1 MTIEILMPALSP
13 TMTEGNL
20 LKWHK
25 KEGDSVAAGDMLAEI
40 ETDKA
45 TMEVEAVDDGTL
57 AKIFVAEGTENVQ
70 VNSVIAVLAEE
81 GESVEEA
88 AAYSPSEAGKAE
100 TKESPTEEAS
110 VEDKAKPAEN
120 KPSKPA
126 ESKEKSSSQVENND
140 RIIASPLAKRIAAQE
155 NIDLKAIHGTG
166 PKGRIIKDD
175 VLEAES
181 TGVKNNKPAAI
192 EYGESGYTD
201 VSVNSMRKVIAKR
214 LGESKQ
220 TVPHFYLSVDV
231 EIDAL
236 MQMRKELN
244 NAIDPE
250 KVTVNDFVLKA
261 CAQALVEVPEANA
274 SWMGDT
280 IRLYQKAD
288 ISVAVALDDGLIT
301 PIVRAANLKSLRA
314 ISSEVK
320 ELVKKAKSGSLKPE
334 EFQGGSFSLSN
345 LGMYGINQFQAIV
358 NPPQGCILAVGAGIQ
373 KPVAKNGEMKIA
385 TVMNC
390 TLSVDHRVI
399 DGKVG
404 ALLLSAIKRNLENP
418 LLMLA

>member
-25 KEGDSVAAGDMLAEI
+25 KEGDSVAPGDMLAEI

-45 TMEVEAVDDGTL
+45 TMEVEAVDEGIL
-57 AKIFVAEGTENVQ
+57 GKILVAEGTENVK

-81 GESVEEA
+81 GESVDDLA
-88 AAYSPSEAGKAE
+88 SYSPSSSAEAGQQK
-100 TKESPTEEAS
+100 
-110 VEDKAKPAEN
+110 
-120 KPSKPA
+120 
-126 ESKEKSSSQVENND
+126 SQVEEGSKPQRSESSSGDDSKATKQPQSEASSSSND
-140 RIIASPLAKRIAAQE
+140 RIVASPLAKRIASQQ
-155 NIDLKAIHGTG
+155 NIDLSNVSGTG
-166 PKGRIIKDD
+166 PRGRIIKAD
-175 VLEAES
+175 VLGADQTAS
-181 TGVKNNKPAAI
+181 ANQHAPNT
-192 EYGESGYTD
+192 YGESGYKD
-201 VSVNSMRKVIAKR
+201 APIGSMRKVIAKR
-214 LGESKQ
+214 LTESKQ

-231 EIDAL
+231 QIDKL
-236 MQMRKELN
+236 LSVRKELN
-244 NAIDPE
+244 QAIEPE
-250 KVTVNDFVLKA
+250 KITVNDFVFKA

-274 SWMGDT
+274 SWMGDS
-280 IRLYQKAD
+280 IRLYQNAD
-288 ISVAVALDDGLIT
+288 ISVAVALEEGLIT

-314 ISSEVK
+314 ISIEIK
-320 ELVKKAKSGSLKPE
+320 DLVQKAKNGKLKPE

-345 LGMYGINQFQAIV
+345 LGMYGIDQFQAII

-373 KPVAKNGEMKIA
+373 KPVVQDGTLKSA

-404 ALLLSAIKRNLENP
+404 ALLLGAIKKYLENP
-418 LLMLA
+418 VLMLA

>member
-45 TMEVEAVDDGTL
+45 TMEVEAVDDGIL
-57 AKIFVAEGTENVQ
+57 AKILVAEGTENVQ

-88 AAYSPSEAGKAE
+88 AAYTSSESGKTERKESPSEE
-100 TKESPTEEAS
+100 VSS
-110 VEDKAKPAEN
+110 EDKATSAET

-140 RIIASPLAKRIAAQE
+140 RIIASPLAKRIAAQG
-155 NIDLKAIHGTG
+155 NIDLKSIQGTG
-166 PKGRIIKDD
+166 PKGRIIKND

-181 TGVKNNKPAAI
+181 AGMKNNKPAAI
-192 EYGESGYTD
+192 EYGESGFTD
-201 VSVNSMRKVIAKR
+201 VSVSSMRKVIAKR
-214 LGESKQ
+214 LSESKQ

-261 CAQALVEVPEANA
+261 CAQALMEVPEANA

-280 IRLYQKAD
+280 IRLYQNAD

-301 PIVRAANLKSLRA
+301 PIVRAANLKSLRS

-320 ELVKKAKSGSLKPE
+320 ELVKKAKNGSLKPE

-418 LLMLA
+418 VLMLA